1 MSITLPPLPD
11 AEYNLG
17 SEFERSDAYSEPDML
32 AYALA
37 AVEAYIAS
45 RVPMTEAQIHEIF
58 DAGYSGDV
66 DLIRKVE
73 AHHGIGAKP

>member
-11 AEYNLG
+11 VPKISFYAASADDQVREY
-17 SEFERSDAYSEPDML
+17 AT

-37 AVEAYIAS
+37 AVELYIAS